1 MGKDRNFEKLVHEL
15 RNLGVEILQF
25 LCIEKMYTEEAAEK
39 DKGIDEINGKRFFSH
54 DKLES
59 FQKNGFIK
67 IWKLNLI
74 AISK

>member
-1 MGKDRNFEKLVHEL
+1 MVIDRKFEKLVQDL
-15 RNLGVEILQF
+15 YNSRVEFLQL
-25 LCIEKMYTEEAAEK
+25 LCLEKMYTEEAAEK

-54 DKLES
+54 DKLEP